1 MVIEVRFATKDDVE
15 TLVRLRRDFN
25 DEWHPHTAAQQAG
38 FADQFRR
45 LLDQGLD
52 TGEFVAVL
60 GFVGAELASGAFLVI
75 DDYPANCEIPHGRL
89 ATLIDVYTYPQYR
102 RHGYGRQVVAA
113 IIAKARELE
122 VDAIDLL
129 ATKAGQGVYDQ
140 VGFEIRENV
149 PMRLVLTTAI

>member
-1 MVIEVRFATKDDVE
+1 MIEVRFATKDDVE